1 MFRLVIAALVLIA
14 FAKGQT
20 CESPQFKVVSHS
32 TRDARLAAEPAAQL
46 EITVKCKSGK
56 QVRCFLFDFIF
67 KRKIFAFSQL
77 HFMQILMDKLF
88 LVRNRFHHLENTM

>member
-1 MFRLVIAALVLIA
+1 MCVLPHPHHFFRFYFPKMFRLVIAALVLIA

-56 QVRCFLFDFIF
+56 QVCCFYFILFFNG
-67 KRKIFAFSQL
+67 RYLLLANYTL
-77 HFMQILMDKLF
+77 C
-88 LVRNRFHHLENTM
+88 RY